1 MKLVL
6 ENGLE
11 FCGKGFGAD
20 RPAVGEIVFNTSMV
34 GYQEI
39 LSDPSY
45 AGQIVLM
52 TYPIMGQYGITDED
66 YESRSA
72 GPAGLVVRENC
83 QTPSNF
89 RYTKTLS
96 EDLDDHHVPGIEGL
110 DTRMITRIIRD
121 NGPMRAAIVPDG
133 TPLEEALEMIRTTP
147 VESNPIA
154 KVSCSKRW
162 FSRIQHHNYDVVLLD
177 CGLKHSIIT
186 ALNNHGCNVT
196 VVPWNS
202 TADEIMAFRPDG
214 VLLSS
219 GPGDPHDCQDI
230 TAVVNALKGRVPIV
244 GIGLGFELLALSC
257 GLGLERLKCG
267 IHGGCP
273 VRKLSTGKIITVE
286 QNCGYAIDES
296 TLAGKGLEVTYRNV
310 ADGRIA
316 GFDVP
321 AWKISAVQ
329 FYAEGGPGPEESDFF
344 DCFIKAMED

>member
-11 FCGKGFGAD
+11 FRGKGFGAA
-20 RPAVGEIVFNTSMV
+20 RPVVGEIVFNTSMV

-52 TYPIMGQYGITDED
+52 TYPAMGQYGITDED

-72 GPAGLVVRENC
+72 GPAGLVVRECC

-96 EDLDDHHVPGIEGL
+96 EYLDEHGIPGIEGL
-110 DTRMITRIIRD
+110 DTRMITRIIR
-121 NGPMRAAIVPDG
+121 NEGPLRAAIVPDETG
-133 TPLEEALEMIRTTP
+133 LEAALELIRTAP
-147 VESNPIA
+147 AESNPIA

-162 FSRIQHHNYDVVLLD
+162 FSRIQHHTYDVVVLD
-177 CGLKHSIIT
+177 CGLKHSILK
-186 ALNNHGCNVT
+186 ALNDHGCNVT

-202 TADEIMAFRPDG
+202 TAEEIMAFHPDG
-214 VLLSS
+214 VLISS
-219 GPGDPHDCQDI
+219 GPGDPHDCSAI
-230 TAVVNALKGRVPIV
+230 TGVIDSLKGQVPIV
-244 GIGLGFELLALSC
+244 GIGLGFELLSLSL
-257 GLGLERLKCG
+257 GAGLERLKCG

-273 VRKLSTGKIITVE
+273 VRNMATGHIISVE
-286 QNCGYAIDES
+286 TNCAFAVDES
-296 TLAGKGLEVTYRNV
+296 SLEGLGLEVTYRTV
-310 ADGRIA
+310 TDGRIA
-316 GFDVP
+316 GFDAP